1 MTKPRVSDEAGAAT
15 MLAAVLVAALV
26 TITLGGLWLG
36 AAQVARH
43 RAQAVAD
50 LAAVAAAGR
59 LPLGPDT
66 ACQQARDLAAVMK
79 ATVRACDVEEL
90 DVVVTIA
97 VRMSG
102 WINSE
107 AWAAARA
114 GPSTT
119 VR

>member
-1 MTKPRVSDEAGAAT
+1 
-15 MLAAVLVAALV
+15 MLAAGLVAALV
-26 TITLGGLWLG
+26 TITLGGVWLG

-59 LPLGPDT
+59 LVLGPDI
-66 ACQQARDLAAVMK
+66 ACQQARDLAVVMK
-79 ATVRACDVEEL
+79 AAIRACDVEEL

-97 VRMSG
+97 VRMGG

-107 AWAAARA
+107 ARAAARA
-114 GPSTT
+114 GPAGT
-119 VR
+119 VRS